1 MARST
6 TTRKPVAGERGRT
19 GGDNA
24 QQAPEIRATV
34 HNPTRADRKA
44 DIVLVV
50 AVIAMG
56 LFAGLFF
63 TFSTAVMPGLT
74 AADDRTLVDAMQQM
88 IDNPVF
94 PSVFLVA
101 GVLAVVALVQ
111 ARRSASARTAGW
123 IVAGLALYAVTV
135 VITFVIHLPLN
146 EDLKNAGDPDRI
158 ENLAAVRD
166 DFVTPWVAW
175 DIVRTLAST
184 AAFGCLAWGLALRGR
199 VGRA

>member
-1 MARST
+1 MASNT
-6 TTRKPVAGERGRT
+6 TTRKPTNADRERMDG
-19 GGDNA
+19 NY
-24 QQAPEIRATV
+24 ATV
-34 HNPTRADRKA
+34 NDSTGADRIA
-44 DIVLVV
+44 GIVLAA

-74 AADDRTLVDAMQQM
+74 AADDRTLVDAMQHM
-88 IDNPVF
+88 IDNPTF
-94 PSVFLVA
+94 PVTFLGA

-111 ARRSASARTAGW
+111 ARRSGSAKTARW

-135 VITFVIHLPLN
+135 VITFVIHIPLN
-146 EDLKNAGDPDRI
+146 EDLKEAGDPARI

-175 DIVRTLAST
+175 DIVRTLAAT
-184 AAFGCLAWGLALRGR
+184 AAFGCLAWALVSRGPRGR
-199 VGRA
+199 AAA